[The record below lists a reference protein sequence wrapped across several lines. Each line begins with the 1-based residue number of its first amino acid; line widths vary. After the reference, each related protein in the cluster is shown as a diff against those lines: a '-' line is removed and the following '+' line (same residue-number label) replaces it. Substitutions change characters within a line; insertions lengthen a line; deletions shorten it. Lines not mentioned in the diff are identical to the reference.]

1 MTEKIYKVIFWI
13 FLLESVLILLGI
25 NLNMISYGIDVQTP
39 FMAIGIFLGLVI
51 GTGFRFILKSFNPK
65 FRQIIAVILS
75 VIMLF
80 LCFYYILEDK
90 FKITM

>member
-1 MTEKIYKVIFWI
+1 MIEKTYKVIFWI
-13 FLLESVLILLGI
+13 FLSESVLILLGI

-51 GTGFRFILKSFNPK
+51 GMGFKFALKNFNSK
-65 FRQIIAVILS
+65 FRQVIAIILS

-90 FKITM
+90 FKIIM

>member
-1 MTEKIYKVIFWI
+1 MIEKTYKVIFWI
-13 FLLESVLILLGI
+13 FLSESVLILLGI

-51 GTGFRFILKSFNPK
+51 GTGFKFALKNFNSK
-65 FRQIIAVILS
+65 FRQVIAIILS

-90 FKITM
+90 FKITI